1 MTRTIPLKIQN
12 EYIAG
17 DKVLI
22 GAAGS
27 HNDVVLRMEFSPM
40 WDGLAKTVQFCDAL
54 GENVV
59 QTLLTANLLET
70 GKTNVYLVAVPGDAK
85 KYAGRMAV
93 AIKGAATSAQKETRA
108 TMAAYGTFKVAES
121 NWNETEEVNQDVPAS
136 QAEQLQSQIDAILD
150 NIQDARSAAGEAA
163 SSASSAAGSAS
174 QAKNSAAAAAKSSSA
189 AAASAANAANSIVRT
204 PYIGSNKNW
213 YVWNSKGN
221 KYVDTG
227 VYAVGADG
235 ATMPASGL
243 FGFDVDL
250 ESGQLRLYYTG
261 DTPPDFS
268 LDADGHLIYKL
279 SPDVSVDIGVVKGAD
294 GDTTLDITGAS
305 VGQVARV
312 QEVDSDGRP
321 IKWEAASVSAGVGE
335 IYDESSGISV
345 RYPEKMTI
353 QVAQASRWGRL
364 VQVVLQITT
373 SEDIPVNYGWIAT
386 LPRIATTRVWL
397 PSTVGNDIFFVNA
410 GSAQINCN
418 RDVFPAGASMLF
430 GTYLTNENVEGV
442 TA

>member
-163 SSASSAAGSAS
+163 SSASRAAGSA
-174 QAKNSAAAAAKSSSA
+174 SA

-213 YVWNSKGN
+213 YVWNSKEN

-235 ATMPASGL
+235 ATMPAAGL
-243 FGFDVDL
+243 FGFDVDPD
-250 ESGQLRLYYTG
+250 SGQLRLYYTG
-261 DTPPDFS
+261 DTPPDFEI
-268 LDADGHLIYKL
+268 DADGHLIYKL

-305 VGQVARV
+305 VGQVAQV

-321 IKWEAASVSAGVGE
+321 TKWEAASVSAGVGE

-364 VQVVLQITT
+364 VQVVLQIVA

-386 LPRIATTRVWL
+386 LPRIANTRAWFS
-397 PSTVGNDIFFVNA
+397 STLGDNAFFVNA
-410 GSAQINCN
+410 ETAQLNYN
-418 RDVFPAGASMLF
+418 SDVFPAGSSMLF

-442 TA
+442 TV